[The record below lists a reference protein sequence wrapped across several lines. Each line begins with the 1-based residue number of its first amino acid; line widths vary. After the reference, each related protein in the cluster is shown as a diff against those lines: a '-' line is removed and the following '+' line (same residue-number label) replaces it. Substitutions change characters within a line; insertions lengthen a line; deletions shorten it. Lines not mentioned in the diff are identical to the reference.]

1 MLTFRWGKRLK
12 MSKSRFPHVVLAAML
27 IAEFAVQ
34 GAETTHGAKR
44 QIFGARRNG
53 PPANQVTIVSTE
65 NCPHAPE
72 TGQLVVGSTLVSPH
86 GFANGLG
93 VSKQRSCNVD
103 IVMTEDLVSEVS
115 YSGPPR
121 GLQ

>member
-1 MLTFRWGKRLK
+1 
-12 MSKSRFPHVVLAAML
+12 MSKSRFPYVVLAAML

-34 GAETTHGAKR
+34 GAETTRGAK
-44 QIFGARRNG
+44 QQMSSAPRNG
-53 PPANQVTIVSTE
+53 PPANPVTVVSTE
-65 NCPHAPE
+65 NCPHTSE
-72 TGQLVVGSTLVSPH
+72 TGQIVVGSGFVAPH

-93 VSKQRSCNVD
+93 VSRQHSCNAD

-115 YSGPPR
+115 HSGRPR